1 MRLSNL
7 SNVTKLKLLGFPR
20 GSIVKNPPGNAGDAG
35 SIPGSGRYTGGGH
48 GTPLQYSCLEI
59 PWTEETSGATGHEIK
74 ELDMAERQTHIH
86 I

>member
-59 PWTEETSGATGHEIK
+59 PWTEEPGRLQSMKLQKSQTGPS
-74 ELDMAERQTHIH
+74 D
-86 I
+86 